1 MIEIHTMASTCD
13 SNERQR
19 AERRAVHCFSTA
31 LAELKRGR
39 AVCRAGWNGR
49 GMYVSMILGSDAS
62 APHERASHLNGIQSI
77 LFDHGDT
84 GTTRR
89 FPHFELVTA
98 EGARATWVP
107 SITDLLAEDWE
118 VL

>member
-49 GMYVSMILGSDAS
+49 GMYVSMILGSYAS
-62 APHERASHLNGIQSI
+62 APHERASHLNGIQSK
-77 LFDHGDT
+77 LFVHGDT

>member
-1 MIEIHTMASTCD
+1 MGAGTDCC
-13 SNERQR
+13 NQQR
-19 AERRAVHCFSTA
+19 TERRAVHCFSTA

-49 GMYVSMILGSDAS
+49 GMKVSMARGSDAS
-62 APHERASHLNGIQSI
+62 APHERASHLNGIQSK